1 MKIEVIDKNEKPSES
16 FPKLMVFNGD
26 GQTIILA
33 TGINTIINAIIG
45 VVISSSNKDNIVGEY
60 GNSWSTESFVDFE
73 GSITLSND

>member
-1 MKIEVIDKNEKPSES
+1 MKIELIDKNEKP
-16 FPKLMVFNGD
+16 FPKLMVFNRD

-45 VVISSSNKDNIVGEY
+45 VVVSSSNKDNIVGEY
-60 GNSWSTESFVDFE
+60 GNSWSTESFKDFE